1 MHRRVRWAM
10 YLAFLVL
17 ACGTAFQG
25 WSIVRLER
33 RHAADHLVVGR
44 VAPLNAHT
52 QKIARFASMA
62 LLPGANREAALG
74 ELQSTLFEA
83 DDAALA
89 LQRQLSSHRTGGVS
103 EALKAAEEAW
113 EAARGRMW
121 TRAQGLLQAAEG
133 RAARPADRSAEDEAT
148 TAVLALLAESDRA
161 ATAAR
166 ALEGLL
172 RGDAEAH
179 GAQIERNVALQVLL
193 LLLLLAVL
201 ALAVVEPTA
210 RAVRRQVR
218 TLETQALDLKRL
230 ALVAENTA
238 ALVVV
243 SDRDDRIQWVNP
255 AFTQATGWSATEARA
270 ALPADLLHHPQAS
283 GAARDALRAAMADGR
298 GLRVEMLCRR
308 RDGSDLWLD
317 IDQRPLADAQGRTI
331 GFVSVASDI
340 TLRVVEQRKLQ
351 LLWAALPAGVVV
363 QSANGEIVDANRA
376 AERLL
381 GLTRA
386 QLLGRD
392 SLDSDWVA
400 VFDDGSPCP
409 GFEHPAMRTLRT
421 GQALGNETLG
431 IRLPDGTLRWLLV
444 STEPQRDPQGRAAG
458 VISCFT
464 DITERRHLQDRL
476 RDTARTDSLTGLPNR
491 AVVMERVHR
500 ALEHAGAHPGYGFAL
515 LFMDFDRFKQVNDTL
530 GHGAGDELLRQIAAR
545 LRKAL
550 RPGDEV
556 GRVDAG
562 RDLAA
567 RLGGDEFVVVLE
579 GVNDP
584 GTVGVVADRL
594 LAEMAEPYTV
604 HNHPVQ
610 SSASIG
616 IVLSGAGGDCAEDLL
631 RNADTAMYE
640 AKRAGRARWVL
651 FDPSMH
657 DRLVHTLAVENDLRR
672 ALRDDELFVVFQP
685 VVELG
690 SGRLSGVEA
699 LVRWRHPERGI
710 VLPAEFIGV
719 AEECGLIGAIGRVVL
734 AKSCAQFVRWRR
746 ELGLAAPRQLSV
758 NLSRA
763 QLEKPSLVAD
773 VMQTLLDLGMAPQ
786 ALQLEVTESLA
797 AQDERVQAT
806 LRELESRGIRLAL
819 DDFGTGYSSLACLH
833 QLPIDTVKIDRSFVR
848 HAETVEY
855 HRVLIEATIRV
866 ARTLGMSTVA
876 EGIETPGQAALMQAL
891 ACDRGQGWLYGKA
904 MAPEDLECWVREREF
919 RAAAA

>member
-1 MHRRVRWAM
+1 M
-10 YLAFLVL
+10 YLAFLAL
-17 ACGTAFQG
+17 ACATAFQG
-25 WSIVRLER
+25 WSMVQLER
-33 RHAADHLVVGR
+33 QRTADQAAVDRAALLR
-44 VAPLNAHT
+44 LHT
-52 QKIARFASMA
+52 QKIARSAAMA
-62 LLPGANREAALG
+62 LLPGAARDAALG
-74 ELQSTLFEA
+74 ELESTLLDA
-83 DDAALA
+83 GDAALA
-89 LQRQLSSHRTGGVS
+89 LQRLLSAPRAGGAS
-103 EALKAAEEAW
+103 DALGGAEEAW
-113 EAARGRMW
+113 EAARERMW
-121 TRAQGLLQAAEG
+121 THAHGLLRVAE
-133 RAARPADRSAEDEAT
+133 RSAERPAGRGADEDITA
-148 TAVLALLAESDRA
+148 AVLAVQTEADRA
-161 ATAAR
+161 SAAAR

-172 RGDAEAH
+172 RGDADAR
-179 GAQIERNVALQVLL
+179 GAQIEGSATLQVLL

-218 TLETQALDLKRL
+218 TLETQALDLRRL

-255 AFTQATGWSATEARA
+255 AFTQATGWSAKEATG
-270 ALPADLLHHPQAS
+270 ALPADLLHHPQACEK
-283 GAARDALRAAMADGR
+283 AREALRTAMVDGR
-298 GLRVEMLCRR
+298 GLRTELLCRR

-317 IDQRPLADAQGRTI
+317 IDLRPLADAQGQTI
-331 GFVSVASDI
+331 GFVGVSSDI

-363 QSANGEIVDANRA
+363 QGVNGEIVDANRA

-386 QLLGRD
+386 QLLGLEA
-392 SLDSDWVA
+392 LDPEWTA
-400 VFDDGSPCP
+400 VRDDGSRCP
-409 GFEHPAMRTLRT
+409 GAEYPAMRTLRH
-421 GQALGNETLG
+421 GQPLGNETLG
-431 IRLPDGTLRWLLV
+431 VRLSDGTLRWLLV
-444 STEPQRDPQGRAAG
+444 NTEPQLDPQGEVTG

-464 DITERRHLQDRL
+464 DITERRHLQERL

-500 ALEHAGAHPGYGFAL
+500 ALEHARAHPGYGFAV

-545 LRKAL
+545 LRRAL

-579 GVNDP
+579 GVHDAD
-584 GTVGVVADRL
+584 TVGAVADRL

-604 HNHPVQ
+604 HDHPVQ

-616 IVLSGAGGDCAEDLL
+616 IVVSGADSDSAEELL
-631 RNADTAMYE
+631 RDADTAMYE

-672 ALRDDELFVVFQP
+672 ALREDELFVVFQP

-710 VLPAEFIGV
+710 VQPAEFVGV
-719 AEECGLIGAIGRVVL
+719 AEECGLIGAIGRDVL
-734 AKSCAQFVRWRR
+734 AKACAQFVRWRR
-746 ELGLAAPRQLSV
+746 ELGPLAPPQLAV

-763 QLEKPSLVAD
+763 QLEAPSLASD
-773 VMQTLLDLGMAPQ
+773 VTQTLGEFGMAPQ
-786 ALQLEVTESLA
+786 ALQFEVTESLA
-797 AQDERVQAT
+797 AQDERVQT
-806 LRELESRGIRLAL
+806 MLLELKALGIRLAL
-819 DDFGTGYSSLACLH
+819 DDFGIGYSSLACLH
-833 QLPIDTVKIDRSFVR
+833 QLPIDTVKVDRSFVR

-876 EGIETPGQAALMQAL
+876 EGIETPGQAALMQSL

-904 MAPEDLECWVREREF
+904 MAPDDLECWVRERERDF